1 MNLLSY
7 FGSETPTKQNPAHES
22 MYKDKPF
29 VSEATISQ
37 AIQNGNLS
45 ISAQQT
51 TGLSQ
56 AILKP
61 LYFGGQEVPP
71 DYVFIARRYVFAMV
85 NPKPVTD
92 GHILICPTRQVK
104 SMQEL
109 TELETLELF
118 ACAKEVVNKF
128 EDNFRVK
135 NFMFLIQ
142 DGSYAG
148 KKESGVYLQLIPRE
162 DQKAE
167 INKQFT
173 DA

>member
-1 MNLLSY
+1 M
-7 FGSETPTKQNPAHES
+7 
-22 MYKDKPF
+22 
-29 VSEATISQ
+29 
-37 AIQNGNLS
+37 
-45 ISAQQT
+45 
-51 TGLSQ
+51 SQ

-61 LYFGGQEVPP
+61 LYFGGQEVPA

-92 GHILICPTRQVK
+92 GHVLICPTRQVK

-118 ACAKEVVNKF
+118 ACAKEVVVKF
-128 EDNFRVK
+128 EDFFKVK

-142 DGSYAG
+142 DGTYAG

-162 DQKAE
+162 DQKQE
-167 INKQFT
+167 IQNQFSSAQRIERKPEHMGT
-173 DA
+173 EATRYRELFAQSGKMNLGN